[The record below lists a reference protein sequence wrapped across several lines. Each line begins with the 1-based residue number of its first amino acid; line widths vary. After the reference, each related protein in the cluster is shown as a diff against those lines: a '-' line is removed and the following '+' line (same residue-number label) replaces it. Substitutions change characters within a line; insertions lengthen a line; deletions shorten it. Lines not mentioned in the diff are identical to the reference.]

1 MSDAARALPPRA
13 SQRKI
18 FPARRAGGR
27 CYLRQPALASRCPK
41 IIQNISPTNTITHHI
56 THHRKT
62 KTISTTHKNM
72 LVLLSRRS
80 FFPKQPSPRVLF
92 QLHDSRYVSS
102 FLNIPTPQDAQEL
115 FLRMDSRPGSLIT
128 TYNDNDDDDD
138 HRLIKY
144 NQDWTVSI
152 LYDYIQMH
160 ALPTF
165 AEKGK
170 KVFHGF

>member
-1 MSDAARALPPRA
+1 
-13 SQRKI
+13 
-18 FPARRAGGR
+18 
-27 CYLRQPALASRCPK
+27 
-41 IIQNISPTNTITHHI
+41 
-56 THHRKT
+56 
-62 KTISTTHKNM
+62 M